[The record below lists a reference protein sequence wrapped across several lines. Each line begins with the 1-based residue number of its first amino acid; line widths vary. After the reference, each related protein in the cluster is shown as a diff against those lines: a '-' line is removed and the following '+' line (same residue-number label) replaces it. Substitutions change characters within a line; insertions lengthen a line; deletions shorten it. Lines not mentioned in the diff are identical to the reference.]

1 MKLLSVAALAAFSLI
16 AADIPRPA
24 PKTVFPAP
32 NGATIDASK
41 YAGKVVALEF
51 LLTTCPHCQK
61 TAAILQRMQE
71 EYGARGF
78 QALGVATN
86 TEVPAVVE
94 DFRRQF
100 GIKFPVGFTPREAAH
115 AYLQHP
121 VMQTM
126 YMPQLVFI
134 DKKGTIRA
142 QYPGGHNFYDDMRQ
156 VQNMRDQIEALLKES
171 GMTSAP
177 KPAPKPAAKAPV
189 KAPVANTASVK
200 K

>member
-1 MKLLSVAALAAFSLI
+1 MHTNMRLLSAAVLAAFSLI
-16 AADIPRPA
+16 AADVPRPA
-24 PKTVFPAP
+24 AKTVFPAP
-32 NGATIDASK
+32 NGGSIDTSK
-41 YAGKVVALEF
+41 YAGKVIALEF

-61 TAAILQRMQE
+61 TATILQRMMD

-86 TEVPAVVE
+86 TDQPMVVE
-94 DFRRQF
+94 EFRSRF
-100 GIKFPVGFTPREAAH
+100 GVKFPVGWGARDTVH

-134 DKKGTIRA
+134 DKKGVIRA
-142 QYPGGHNFYDDMRQ
+142 YYPGGSNFFDDMRQ
-156 VQNMRDQIEALLKES
+156 VQNMRDQIEALLKEPATTS
-171 GMTSAP
+171 GPRPASKAAP
-177 KPAPKPAAKAPV
+177 RAAA
-189 KAPVANTASVK
+189 ATK